1 MPILRLLPQALET
14 NPARVGPP
22 EQPRS
27 PARAS
32 KANMAVPPRGIMEEA
47 LLKVPGHR
55 IPTEKPHSHIMRYIN
70 LLTKINKKTH
80 STHGRIRVFEL
91 YRRESAA

>member
-1 MPILRLLPQALET
+1 MMADNMPIFRLLPQALET

-32 KANMAVPPRGIMEEA
+32 KANMAVPPRGIRAEA
-47 LLKVPGHR
+47 LLKVPGQR
-55 IPTEKPHSHIMRYIN
+55 IPTEKPHSPQPTRPR
-70 LLTKINKKTH
+70 T
-80 STHGRIRVFEL
+80 GRDVRL
-91 YRRESAA
+91 MHR

>member
-47 LLKVPGHR
+47 LLKVPGQR
-55 IPTEKPHSHIMRYIN
+55 IPTEKPHSPHPIRPR
-70 LLTKINKKTH
+70 T
-80 STHGRIRVFEL
+80 GREVRL
-91 YRRESAA
+91 MHR